1 MSIRTHLVAALLVA
15 VLNPAVVTGAPIDE
29 ARSQLESALL
39 SAIREAKR
47 CGVDV
52 DNVDVNS
59 ALQGEAYRI
68 TFIARGKRGGGAEVV
83 VQRATARVQ
92 TSSCLQ

>member
-1 MSIRTHLVAALLVA
+1 MRTHLVAAVLVG
-15 VLNPAVVTGAPIDE
+15 VMIPAIATGASRGE
-29 ARSQLESALL
+29 AKTQLESVLL

-59 ALQGEAYRI
+59 ALQDEAYRI
-68 TFIARGKRGGGAEVV
+68 TFVARGKRGGGAEVV
-83 VQRATARVQ
+83 VERASARVQ
-92 TSSCLQ
+92 TSTCLQ